1 MRQQEGNGAFGDKM
15 AELSKDEP
23 PVSSAFSFFEKKGG
37 TLTKLKLR
45 EEAKS
50 EV

>member
-1 MRQQEGNGAFGDKM
+1 VRGKGNGAFGDKM

-23 PVSSAFSFFEKKGG
+23 PVSSAFFFFEKKGS

-45 EEAKS
+45 QEARS